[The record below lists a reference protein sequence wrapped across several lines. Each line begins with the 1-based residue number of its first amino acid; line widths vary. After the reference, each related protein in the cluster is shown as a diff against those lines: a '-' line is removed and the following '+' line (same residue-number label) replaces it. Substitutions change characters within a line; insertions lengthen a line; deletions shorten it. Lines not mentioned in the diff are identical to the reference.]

1 MSLPARL
8 WRIGATG
15 FAFAVF
21 GVITLLLSLSVLP
34 LLALTAADSD
44 AASRRVQRVFYYGCR
59 WFIWLMKSLGLLTY
73 ELHGRE
79 HLRVP
84 GRLIVAN
91 HPSLI
96 DMVFMMAWMP
106 QLDCIVKQDL
116 WHNPFLRRAVIWA
129 GYIGNASPEGLVE
142 NCVASLQAGRSL
154 IVFPEGTRSVPGR
167 RSVFRRGAA
176 HIALR
181 SGADVVPLRIRCE
194 PVMLTKGSK
203 WYQVPEQTP
212 HYIFEALV
220 PLHPERGRR
229 ESEANGA
236 TARRLTLQLEAML
249 LDPHPRPA
257 AAAVQVLS
265 LQ

>member
-1 MSLPARL
+1 MNQLGRA
-8 WRIGATG
+8 WRVCATG

-21 GVITLLLSLSVLP
+21 GLVSLLLSLTLLP
-34 LLALTAADSD
+34 LVAVTAADTDS
-44 AASRRVQRVFYYGCR
+44 ARRRVQRVVHYGCR
-59 WFIWLMKSLGLLTY
+59 WFIWLMKSLGLITY

-79 HLRVP
+79 QLRVP

-96 DMVFMMAWMP
+96 DVVFMLAWMP

-116 WHNPFLRRAVIWA
+116 WHNPFLRRAVGWA
-129 GYIGNASPEGLVE
+129 GYIGNATPEGLVE
-142 NCVASLQAGRSL
+142 SCVASLQAGRSL

-181 SGADVVPLRIRCE
+181 SGVEVVPVRIRCE
-194 PVMLTKGSK
+194 PITLTKGSK
-203 WYQVPEQTP
+203 WYQVPEQPP
-212 HYIFEALV
+212 HYTFVAGAPIR
-220 PLHPERGRR
+220 PERGRR
-229 ESEANGA
+229 EGDGNSMA
-236 TARRLTLQLEAML
+236 ARRLTAQFESLLNVEA
-249 LDPHPRPA
+249 RPA
-257 AAAVQVLS
+257 AAAVPVYS